1 MPETVGLAL
10 SGGGFRAALFH
21 VGALLRLNELG
32 LLPRLSEVS
41 SVSGGSITAAVL
53 ARAWPRLQFDQSG
66 VARAFGSEVLEPL
79 RRFCGRTHD
88 LRALL
93 MGLALP
99 WKSPVRRLAE
109 AYDRWLFQGATLQ
122 DLPADDQGPRFTIYA
137 TSLDTGASVRFS
149 RPYLG
154 DYHLGLVREPR
165 LPLALAVAAS
175 SAFPPFFA
183 PLQLPLP
190 AEAWERMPGADLYGE
205 AWRRERLWLGDGGI
219 YDNLGLER
227 VADRCDVVLVS
238 DAGAPFQPLDGR
250 LGLRLSWLSR
260 TKRVL
265 DIAVEQTRAL
275 RKRQLIAD
283 FKAGTRR
290 GTYWGIATQIADY
303 GLVARDRRPPLLSD
317 QPATALLART
327 RTRLDA
333 FSPAEQARLID
344 WGYALSDAALRR
356 HVLETQPSPGSLP
369 LEWPA
374 D

>member
-53 ARAWPRLQFDQSG
+53 ARAWPRLQFDHAG

-88 LRALL
+88 VPALL
-93 MGLALP
+93 LGLALP

-190 AEAWERMPGADLYGE
+190 PEAWERMPGADLYGE

-238 DAGAPFQPLDGR
+238 DAGAPFQPLGGR
-250 LGLRLSWLSR
+250 LGLRLSWLGR

-283 FKAGTRR
+283 FEAGARR
-290 GTYWGIATQIADY
+290 GTYWGIATQIGDY
-303 GLVARDRRPPLLSD
+303 GLEARGRRPALLAD
-317 QPATALLART
+317 QAATAQLART

-333 FSPAEQARLID
+333 FSPTEQARLTD

-356 HVLETQPSPGSLP
+356 HVLEAEPSPGSLP

>member
-1 MPETVGLAL
+1 MPETIGLAL
-10 SGGGFRAALFH
+10 SGGGFRACLFH
-21 VGALLRLNELG
+21 AGALLRLNELG

-53 ARAWPRLQFDQSG
+53 GRAWARLEFDEAG
-66 VARAFGSEVLEPL
+66 VARSFGPEVLEPL

-88 LRALL
+88 VPALL
-93 MGLALP
+93 LGLALP

-122 DLPADDQGPRFTIYA
+122 DLPADGRGPRFTIYA
-137 TSLDTGASVRFS
+137 TSFDTGASVRLS

-165 LPLALAVAAS
+165 LSLALAVAAS
-175 SAFPPFFA
+175 SGFPPFFA
-183 PLQLPLP
+183 PLQLSLP
-190 AEAWERMPGADLYGE
+190 CEDWEPMPGADLYGD

-238 DAGAPFQPLDGR
+238 DAGAPFQPLGGR

-283 FKAGTRR
+283 FKAGARR
-290 GTYWGIATQIADY
+290 GTYWGIATQIGDY
-303 GLVARDRRPPLLSD
+303 GLEARGRRPALLGD
-317 QPATALLART
+317 QPATARLART

-333 FSPAEQARLID
+333 FLPGEQARLID
-344 WGYALSDAALRR
+344 WGYALADAAVRR
-356 HVLETQPSPGSLP
+356 HVLAAEPSPGRLP